1 MATTTGNSEYYNTRG
16 DTAKMYQA
24 YLNTQGEK
32 LDVDG
37 IWGKKTEAAYQRNK
51 DAFDAWLKGNSG
63 GDSGGGTVSSGGS
76 GGSAPTTIAGI
87 NSSDLSGLMSQYQ
100 QPSYSAKSDDELRKE
115 AEAMYETQYN
125 ADKLAAEQ
133 KNDAYQLAIRQQI
146 DALTSAL
153 GKSQQDTQKSYEL
166 TGNRLQRML
175 TARGMGR
182 STYAGDVAQN
192 NANNMQKALGE
203 LLTDYQSKTGQLAQ
217 QGAQYRQ
224 QTADTL
230 AQLLKDK
237 QTNIN
242 NYLYQLQGREYDR
255 TTSTQDRYNSLISG
269 LQQMLNS
276 TSLSQQQMELD
287 KQLKEMQL
295 AAALAGAS

>member
-1 MATTTGNSEYYNTRG
+1 MATTTTTGNSEYYNTRG

-32 LDVDG
+32 LNVDG

-51 DAFDAWLKGNSG
+51 DAFEAWLKG
-63 GDSGGGTVSSGGS
+63 GGTDSAGGT
-76 GGSAPTTIAGI
+76 GTGTSAPTTIAGI

-100 QPSYSAKSDDELRKE
+100 QPTYNAKSDDELRKE
-115 AEAMYETQYN
+115 AEAMYETKYN

-133 KNDAYQLAIRQQI
+133 KNDAYQLAIQQQI

-153 GKSQQDTQKSYEL
+153 GKSQQDTQKSYEQ
-166 TGNRLQRML
+166 TGNRLQRLL

-182 STYAGDVAQN
+182 STYAGDVAQKN
-192 NANNMQKALGE
+192 ESNMQKALGE
-203 LLTDYQSKTGQLAQ
+203 LLTDCQSKTGQLAQ

-237 QTNIN
+237 QTNID

-255 TTSTQDRYNSLISG
+255 TTSTQNRYNSLVSS

-295 AAALAGAS
+295 AAALAGVA

>member
-1 MATTTGNSEYYNTRG
+1 MATTTTTGNSEYYNTRG

-32 LDVDG
+32 LNVDG

-51 DAFDAWLKGNSG
+51 DAFEAWLKG
-63 GDSGGGTVSSGGS
+63 GGTDSAGGT
-76 GGSAPTTIAGI
+76 GTGTSAPTTIAGI

-100 QPSYSAKSDDELRKE
+100 QPAYSAKSDDELRKE
-115 AEAMYETQYN
+115 AEAMYETKYN

-133 KNDAYQLAIRQQI
+133 KNDAYQLAIQQQI
-146 DALTSAL
+146 DALTNAL
-153 GKSQQDTQKSYEL
+153 GKSQQDTQKSYEQ
-166 TGNRLQRML
+166 TGNRLQRLL

-182 STYAGDVAQN
+182 STYAGDVAQKN
-192 NANNMQKALGE
+192 ESNMQKALGE

-237 QTNIN
+237 QTNID

-255 TTSTQDRYNSLISG
+255 TTSTQNRYNSLVSS

-295 AAALAGAS
+295 AAALAGVA

>member
-1 MATTTGNSEYYNTRG
+1 MATTTTTGNSEYYNTRG

-32 LDVDG
+32 LNVDG

-51 DAFDAWLKGNSG
+51 DAFEAWLKG
-63 GDSGGGTVSSGGS
+63 GGTDSAGGT
-76 GGSAPTTIAGI
+76 GTGTSAPTTIAGI

-100 QPSYSAKSDDELRKE
+100 QPTYSAKSDAELRKE
-115 AEAMYETQYN
+115 AEAMYETKYN

-133 KNDAYQLAIRQQI
+133 KNDAYQLAIQQQI
-146 DALTSAL
+146 DALTNAL
-153 GKSQQDTQKSYEL
+153 GKSQQDTQKSYEQ
-166 TGNRLQRML
+166 TGNRLQRLL

-182 STYAGDVAQN
+182 STYAGDVAQKN
-192 NANNMQKALGE
+192 ESNMQKALGE

-237 QTNIN
+237 QTNID

-255 TTSTQDRYNSLISG
+255 TTSTQDRYNSLVSS

-295 AAALAGAS
+295 AAALAGVA

>member
-32 LDVDG
+32 LNVDG

-51 DAFDAWLKGNSG
+51 DAFDAWLKGG
-63 GDSGGGTVSSGGS
+63 GNTGGTAGSGGS
-76 GGSAPTTIAGI
+76 GSSTPTTIAGI

-100 QPSYSAKSDDELRKE
+100 QPSYTGKSDDELRKE

-125 ADKLAAEQ
+125 ADKLAAQQ
-133 KNDAYQLAIRQQI
+133 KNDAYQLAIQQQI

-203 LLTDYQSKTGQLAQ
+203 LLSDYQSKTGQLAQ

>member
-1 MATTTGNSEYYNTRG
+1 MATTTTTGNSEYYNTRG

-32 LDVDG
+32 LNVDG

-51 DAFDAWLKGNSG
+51 DAFEAWLKG
-63 GDSGGGTVSSGGS
+63 GGTDSAGGT
-76 GGSAPTTIAGI
+76 GGTGTSAPTTIAGI
-87 NSSDLSGLMSQYQ
+87 NSADLSGLMSQYQ
-100 QPSYSAKSDDELRKE
+100 QPTYSAKSDDELRKE
-115 AEAMYETQYN
+115 AEAMYESKYN

-133 KNDAYQLAIRQQI
+133 KNDAYQLAIQQQI

-153 GKSQQDTQKSYEL
+153 GKSQQDTQKSYEQ
-166 TGNRLQRML
+166 TGNRLQRLL

-182 STYAGDVAQN
+182 STYAGDVAQRN
-192 NANNMQKALGE
+192 ESNMQKALGE

-237 QTNIN
+237 QTNID

-255 TTSTQDRYNSLISG
+255 TTSTQDRYNSLVSS

-295 AAALAGAS
+295 AAALAGVA

>member
-1 MATTTGNSEYYNTRG
+1 MEVATTTTTGNSEYYNTRG

-32 LDVDG
+32 LNVDG

-51 DAFDAWLKGNSG
+51 DAFEAWLKG
-63 GDSGGGTVSSGGS
+63 GGTDSAGGT
-76 GGSAPTTIAGI
+76 GTGTSAPTTIAGI

-100 QPSYSAKSDDELRKE
+100 QPTYSAKSDDELRKE
-115 AEAMYETQYN
+115 AEAMYETKYN

-133 KNDAYQLAIRQQI
+133 KNDAYQLAIQQQI
-146 DALTSAL
+146 DALTNAL
-153 GKSQQDTQKSYEL
+153 GKSQQDTQKSYEQ
-166 TGNRLQRML
+166 TGNRLQRLL

-182 STYAGDVAQN
+182 STYAGDVAQKN
-192 NANNMQKALGE
+192 ESNMQKALGE

-237 QTNIN
+237 QTNID

-255 TTSTQDRYNSLISG
+255 TTSTQDKYNSLVSS

-295 AAALAGAS
+295 AAALAGVA

>member
-1 MATTTGNSEYYNTRG
+1 
-16 DTAKMYQA
+16 
-24 YLNTQGEK
+24 
-32 LDVDG
+32 
-37 IWGKKTEAAYQRNK
+37 
-51 DAFDAWLKGNSG
+51 
-63 GDSGGGTVSSGGS
+63 
-76 GGSAPTTIAGI
+76 
-87 NSSDLSGLMSQYQ
+87 MSQYQ
-100 QPSYSAKSDDELRKE
+100 QPSDTAKSDEDLRKE
-115 AEAMYETQYN
+115 AEAMYETKYN

-133 KNDAYQLAIRQQI
+133 KNDAYQLAIQQQI
-146 DALTSAL
+146 DALTNAL
-153 GKSQQDTQKSYEL
+153 GKSQQDTQKSYEQ

-182 STYAGDVAQN
+182 STYAGDVAQKN
-192 NANNMQKALGE
+192 ESNMQKALGE

-237 QTNIN
+237 QTNID

-255 TTSTQDRYNSLISG
+255 TTSTQDTYNSLVSS

-295 AAALAGAS
+295 AAALAGVA

>member
-1 MATTTGNSEYYNTRG
+1 MATTRTTGNSEYYNTRG

-32 LDVDG
+32 LKVDG

-51 DAFDAWLKGNSG
+51 DAFEAWLKG
-63 GDSGGGTVSSGGS
+63 GGTDSAGGT
-76 GGSAPTTIAGI
+76 GGTGTSASTTIAGI

-100 QPSYSAKSDDELRKE
+100 QPTYSQKSDAELRKE
-115 AEAMYETQYN
+115 AEAMYETKYN
-125 ADKLAAEQ
+125 ADKLAAQQ
-133 KNDAYQLAIRQQI
+133 KNDAYQLAIQQQI
-146 DALTSAL
+146 DALTNAL
-153 GKSQQDTQKSYEL
+153 GKSQQDTQKSYEQ
-166 TGNRLQRML
+166 TGNRLQRLL
-175 TARGMGR
+175 TARGIGR
-182 STYAGDVAQN
+182 STYAGDVAQRN
-192 NANNMQKALGE
+192 ESNMQKALGE

-224 QTADTL
+224 QTADML

-237 QTNIN
+237 QTNID

-255 TTSTQDRYNSLISG
+255 TTSTQDRYNSLVSS

-276 TSLSQQQMELD
+276 TSLTQQQMELD

>member
-1 MATTTGNSEYYNTRG
+1 MATTTTTGNSEYYNTRG

-32 LDVDG
+32 LNVDG

-51 DAFDAWLKGNSG
+51 DAFEAWLKG
-63 GDSGGGTVSSGGS
+63 GGTDSAGGT
-76 GGSAPTTIAGI
+76 GTGTSAPTTIAGI

-100 QPSYSAKSDDELRKE
+100 QPTYSAKSDDELRKE
-115 AEAMYETQYN
+115 AEAMYETKYN

-133 KNDAYQLAIRQQI
+133 KNDAYQLAIQQQI
-146 DALTSAL
+146 DALTNAL
-153 GKSQQDTQKSYEL
+153 GKSQQDTQKSYEQ
-166 TGNRLQRML
+166 TGNRLQRLL

-182 STYAGDVAQN
+182 STYAGDVAQKN
-192 NANNMQKALGE
+192 ESNMQKALGE

-237 QTNIN
+237 QTNID

-255 TTSTQDRYNSLISG
+255 TTSTQDKYNSLVSS

-295 AAALAGAS
+295 AAALAGVA

>member
-1 MATTTGNSEYYNTRG
+1 MATTTTTGNSEYYNTRG

-32 LDVDG
+32 LNVDG

-51 DAFDAWLKGNSG
+51 DAFEAWLKGG
-63 GDSGGGTVSSGGS
+63 GDSGSAGGTGGT
-76 GGSAPTTIAGI
+76 GTSAPTTIAGI

-100 QPSYSAKSDDELRKE
+100 QPSYTAKSDEELRKE
-115 AEAMYETQYN
+115 AEAMYETKYN

-133 KNDAYQLAIRQQI
+133 KNDAYQLAIQQQI
-146 DALTSAL
+146 DALTNAL
-153 GKSQQDTQKSYEL
+153 GKSQQDTQKSYEQ
-166 TGNRLQRML
+166 TGNRLQRLL

-192 NANNMQKALGE
+192 NENNMQKALGE

-237 QTNIN
+237 QTNID

-255 TTSTQDRYNSLISG
+255 TTSTQDRYNSLVSS

-295 AAALAGAS
+295 AAALAGVA

>member
-1 MATTTGNSEYYNTRG
+1 MATTTTTGNSEYYNTRG

-32 LDVDG
+32 LNVDG

-51 DAFDAWLKGNSG
+51 DAFEAWLKG
-63 GDSGGGTVSSGGS
+63 GGTDSAGGT
-76 GGSAPTTIAGI
+76 GTGTSAPTTIAGI

-100 QPSYSAKSDDELRKE
+100 QPTYSAKSDDELRKE
-115 AEAMYETQYN
+115 AEAMYETKYN

-133 KNDAYQLAIRQQI
+133 KNDAYQLAIQQQI

-153 GKSQQDTQKSYEL
+153 GKSQQDTQKSYEQ

-182 STYAGDVAQN
+182 STYAGDVAQKN
-192 NANNMQKALGE
+192 ESNMQKALGE

-237 QTNIN
+237 QTNID

-255 TTSTQDRYNSLISG
+255 TTSTQDRYNSLVSS

-276 TSLSQQQMELD
+276 TSLTQQQMELD

-295 AAALAGAS
+295 AAALAGVA

>member
-1 MATTTGNSEYYNTRG
+1 MATTTTTGNSEYYNTRG

-32 LDVDG
+32 LNVDG

-51 DAFDAWLKGNSG
+51 DAFETWLKG
-63 GDSGGGTVSSGGS
+63 GGTDSAGGT
-76 GGSAPTTIAGI
+76 GGTGTSAPTTIAGI
-87 NSSDLSGLMSQYQ
+87 NSADLSGLMSQYQ
-100 QPSYSAKSDDELRKE
+100 QPSYTAKSDEDLRKE
-115 AEAMYETQYN
+115 AEAMYETKYN

-133 KNDAYQLAIRQQI
+133 KNDAYQLAIQQQI
-146 DALTSAL
+146 DALTNAL
-153 GKSQQDTQKSYEL
+153 GKSQQDTQKSYEQ
-166 TGNRLQRML
+166 TGNRLQRLL

-182 STYAGDVAQN
+182 STYAGDVAQKN
-192 NANNMQKALGE
+192 ESNMQKALGE

-237 QTNIN
+237 QTNID

-255 TTSTQDRYNSLISG
+255 TTSTQDRYNSLVSS

-295 AAALAGAS
+295 AAALAGVA

>member
-1 MATTTGNSEYYNTRG
+1 MATTTTTGNSEYYNTRG

-32 LDVDG
+32 LNVDG

-51 DAFDAWLKGNSG
+51 DAFEAWLKG
-63 GDSGGGTVSSGGS
+63 GGTDSAGGT
-76 GGSAPTTIAGI
+76 GTGTSAPTTIAGI

-100 QPSYSAKSDDELRKE
+100 QPAYSAKSDDELRKE
-115 AEAMYETQYN
+115 AEAMYETKYN

-133 KNDAYQLAIRQQI
+133 KNDAYQLAIQQQI
-146 DALTSAL
+146 DALTNAL
-153 GKSQQDTQKSYEL
+153 GKSHQDTQKSYEQ
-166 TGNRLQRML
+166 TGNRLQRLL

-182 STYAGDVAQN
+182 STYAGDVAQKN
-192 NANNMQKALGE
+192 ESNMQKALGE

-237 QTNIN
+237 QTNID

-255 TTSTQDRYNSLISG
+255 TTSTQNRYNSLVSS

-295 AAALAGAS
+295 AAALAGVA

>member
-1 MATTTGNSEYYNTRG
+1 MEVATTTTTGNSEYYNTRG

-32 LDVDG
+32 LNVDG

-51 DAFDAWLKGNSG
+51 DAFEAWLKG
-63 GDSGGGTVSSGGS
+63 GGTDSAGGT
-76 GGSAPTTIAGI
+76 GTGTSAPTTIAGI

-100 QPSYSAKSDDELRKE
+100 QPTYSAKSDDELRKE
-115 AEAMYETQYN
+115 AEAMYETKYN

-133 KNDAYQLAIRQQI
+133 KNDAYQLAIQQQI

-153 GKSQQDTQKSYEL
+153 GKSQQDTQKSYEQ
-166 TGNRLQRML
+166 TGNRLQRLL

-182 STYAGDVAQN
+182 STYAGDVAQR
-192 NANNMQKALGE
+192 NASNMQKALSE

-237 QTNIN
+237 QTNID

-255 TTSTQDRYNSLISG
+255 TTSTQDRYNSLVSS

-276 TSLSQQQMELD
+276 NSLSQQQMELD
-287 KQLKEMQL
+287 KLLKEMQL

>member
-1 MATTTGNSEYYNTRG
+1 MATTTTTGNSEYYNTRG

-32 LDVDG
+32 LNVDG

-51 DAFDAWLKGNSG
+51 DAFEAWLKG
-63 GDSGGGTVSSGGS
+63 GGTDSAGGT
-76 GGSAPTTIAGI
+76 GTGTSAPTTIAGI

-100 QPSYSAKSDDELRKE
+100 QPTYNAKSDDELRKE
-115 AEAMYETQYN
+115 AEAMYETKYN

-133 KNDAYQLAIRQQI
+133 KNDAYQLAIQQQI

-153 GKSQQDTQKSYEL
+153 GKSQQDTQKSYEQ
-166 TGNRLQRML
+166 TGNRLQRLL

-182 STYAGDVAQN
+182 STYAGDVAQKN
-192 NANNMQKALGE
+192 ESNMQKALGE

-237 QTNIN
+237 QTNID

-255 TTSTQDRYNSLISG
+255 TTSTQDRYNSLVSS

-295 AAALAGAS
+295 AAALAGVA

>member
-1 MATTTGNSEYYNTRG
+1 MATTTTTGNSEYYNTRG
-16 DTAKMYQA
+16 DTAKLYQA

-32 LDVDG
+32 LNVDG

-51 DAFDAWLKGNSG
+51 DAFEAWLN
-63 GDSGGGTVSSGGS
+63 GGGTDSAGGT
-76 GGSAPTTIAGI
+76 GGTGTSAPTTIAGI
-87 NSSDLSGLMSQYQ
+87 NSADLSGLMSQYQ
-100 QPSYSAKSDDELRKE
+100 QPTYNAKSDEELRKE
-115 AEAMYETQYN
+115 AEAMYETKYN

-133 KNDAYQLAIRQQI
+133 KNDAYQLAIQQQI

-153 GKSQQDTQKSYEL
+153 GKSQQDTQKSYEQ
-166 TGNRLQRML
+166 TGNRLQRLL

-182 STYAGDVAQN
+182 STYAGDVAQKN
-192 NANNMQKALGE
+192 ESNMQKALGE

-237 QTNIN
+237 QTNID

-255 TTSTQDRYNSLISG
+255 TTSTQDRYNSLVSS

-295 AAALAGAS
+295 AAALAGVA

>member
-1 MATTTGNSEYYNTRG
+1 MATTTTTGNSEYYNTRG

-32 LDVDG
+32 LNVDG

-51 DAFDAWLKGNSG
+51 DAFEAWLKG
-63 GDSGGGTVSSGGS
+63 GGTDSAGGT
-76 GGSAPTTIAGI
+76 GGTGTSAPTTIAGI

-100 QPSYSAKSDDELRKE
+100 QPTYSAKSDDELRKE
-115 AEAMYETQYN
+115 AEAMYETNYN

-133 KNDAYQLAIRQQI
+133 KNDAYQLAIQQQI
-146 DALTSAL
+146 DALTNAL
-153 GKSQQDTQKSYEL
+153 GKSQQDTQKSYEQ
-166 TGNRLQRML
+166 TGNRLQRLL

-182 STYAGDVAQN
+182 STYAGDVAQKN
-192 NANNMQKALGE
+192 ESNMQKALGE
-203 LLTDYQSKTGQLAQ
+203 LLTDDPSKTGQLAQ

-237 QTNIN
+237 QTNID

-255 TTSTQDRYNSLISG
+255 TTSTQDKYNSLVSS

-295 AAALAGAS
+295 AAALAGVA

>member
-1 MATTTGNSEYYNTRG
+1 MATTTTTGNSEYYNTRG

-32 LDVDG
+32 LNVDG

-51 DAFDAWLKGNSG
+51 DAFEAWLKG
-63 GDSGGGTVSSGGS
+63 GGTDSAGGT
-76 GGSAPTTIAGI
+76 GTGTSAPTTIAGI

-100 QPSYSAKSDDELRKE
+100 QPTYSAKSDDELRKE
-115 AEAMYETQYN
+115 AEAMYETKYN

-133 KNDAYQLAIRQQI
+133 KNDAYQLAIQQQI

-153 GKSQQDTQKSYEL
+153 GKSQQDTQKSYEQ
-166 TGNRLQRML
+166 TGNRLQRLL

-182 STYAGDVAQN
+182 STYAGDVAQKN
-192 NANNMQKALGE
+192 ESNMQKALGE

-237 QTNIN
+237 QTNID

-255 TTSTQDRYNSLISG
+255 TTSTQNRYNSLVSS

>member
-1 MATTTGNSEYYNTRG
+1 MEVATTTTTGNSEYYNTRG

-32 LDVDG
+32 LNVDG

-51 DAFDAWLKGNSG
+51 DAFEAWLKG
-63 GDSGGGTVSSGGS
+63 GGTDSAGGT
-76 GGSAPTTIAGI
+76 GTGTSAPTTIAGI

-100 QPSYSAKSDDELRKE
+100 QPTYNAKSDDELRKE
-115 AEAMYETQYN
+115 AEAMYETKYN

-133 KNDAYQLAIRQQI
+133 KNDAYQLAIQQQI

-153 GKSQQDTQKSYEL
+153 GKSQQDTQKSYEQ
-166 TGNRLQRML
+166 TGNRLQRLL

-182 STYAGDVAQN
+182 STYAGDVAQKN
-192 NANNMQKALGE
+192 ESNMQKALGE

-237 QTNIN
+237 QTNID

-255 TTSTQDRYNSLISG
+255 TTSTQDRYNSLVSS

-295 AAALAGAS
+295 AAALAGVA

>member
-1 MATTTGNSEYYNTRG
+1 MATTTTTGNSEYYNTRG

-32 LDVDG
+32 LNVDG

-51 DAFDAWLKGNSG
+51 DAFEAWLKG
-63 GDSGGGTVSSGGS
+63 GGTDSAGGT
-76 GGSAPTTIAGI
+76 GTGTSAPTTIAGI

-100 QPSYSAKSDDELRKE
+100 QPTYNAKSDDELRKE
-115 AEAMYETQYN
+115 AEAMYETKYN

-133 KNDAYQLAIRQQI
+133 KNDAYQLAIQQQI
-146 DALTSAL
+146 DALTNAL
-153 GKSQQDTQKSYEL
+153 GKSQQDTQKSYEQ
-166 TGNRLQRML
+166 TGNRLQRLL

-192 NANNMQKALGE
+192 NANNMQKALSE

-237 QTNIN
+237 QTNID

-255 TTSTQDRYNSLISG
+255 TTSTQDRYNSLVSS

-295 AAALAGAS
+295 AAALAGVA

>member
-1 MATTTGNSEYYNTRG
+1 MATTRTTGNSEYYNTRG

-32 LDVDG
+32 LKVDG

-51 DAFDAWLKGNSG
+51 DAFEAWLKG
-63 GDSGGGTVSSGGS
+63 GGTDSAGGT
-76 GGSAPTTIAGI
+76 GGTGTSASTTIAGI

-100 QPSYSAKSDDELRKE
+100 QPTYSQKSDAELRKE

-125 ADKLAAEQ
+125 ADKLAAQQ
-133 KNDAYQLAIRQQI
+133 KNDAYQLAIQQQI

-182 STYAGDVAQN
+182 STYAGDAAQN

-203 LLTDYQSKTGQLAQ
+203 LLSDYQSKTGQLAQ

-276 TSLSQQQMELD
+276 TSLTQQQMELD

>member
-1 MATTTGNSEYYNTRG
+1 MATTTTTGNSEYYNTRG

-32 LDVDG
+32 LNVDG

-51 DAFDAWLKGNSG
+51 DAFEAWLKG
-63 GDSGGGTVSSGGS
+63 GGTDSAGGT
-76 GGSAPTTIAGI
+76 GTGTSAPTTIAGI

-100 QPSYSAKSDDELRKE
+100 QPTYNAKSDDELRKE
-115 AEAMYETQYN
+115 AEAMYETKYN

-133 KNDAYQLAIRQQI
+133 KNDAYQLAIQQQI
-146 DALTSAL
+146 DALTNAL
-153 GKSQQDTQKSYEL
+153 GKSQQDTQKSYEQ
-166 TGNRLQRML
+166 TGNRLQRLL

-237 QTNIN
+237 QTNID

-255 TTSTQDRYNSLISG
+255 TTSTQDRYNSLVSS

-295 AAALAGAS
+295 AAALAGVA

>member
-1 MATTTGNSEYYNTRG
+1 MATTTTTGNSEYYNTRG

-32 LDVDG
+32 LNVDG

-51 DAFDAWLKGNSG
+51 DAFEAWLKG
-63 GDSGGGTVSSGGS
+63 GGTDSAGGT
-76 GGSAPTTIAGI
+76 GGTGTSAPTTIAGI
-87 NSSDLSGLMSQYQ
+87 NSADLSGLMSQYQ
-100 QPSYSAKSDDELRKE
+100 QPSYTAKSDEDLRKE
-115 AEAMYETQYN
+115 AEAMYETKYN

-133 KNDAYQLAIRQQI
+133 KNDAYQLAIQQQI
-146 DALTSAL
+146 DALTNAL
-153 GKSQQDTQKSYEL
+153 GKSQQDTQKSYEQ
-166 TGNRLQRML
+166 TGNRLQRLL

-182 STYAGDVAQN
+182 STYAGDVAQKN
-192 NANNMQKALGE
+192 ESNMQKALGE

-237 QTNIN
+237 QTNID

-255 TTSTQDRYNSLISG
+255 TTSTQDRYNSLVSS

-295 AAALAGAS
+295 AAALAGVA

>member
-1 MATTTGNSEYYNTRG
+1 MATTTTTGNSEYYNTRG

-32 LDVDG
+32 LNVDG

-51 DAFDAWLKGNSG
+51 DAFEAWLKG
-63 GDSGGGTVSSGGS
+63 GGTDSAGGT
-76 GGSAPTTIAGI
+76 GTCTSAPTTIAGI

-100 QPSYSAKSDDELRKE
+100 QPTYSAKSDAELRKE
-115 AEAMYETQYN
+115 AEAMYETKYN

-133 KNDAYQLAIRQQI
+133 KNDAYQLAIQQQI
-146 DALTSAL
+146 DALTNAL
-153 GKSQQDTQKSYEL
+153 GKSQQDTQKSYEQ
-166 TGNRLQRML
+166 TGNRLQRLL

-182 STYAGDVAQN
+182 STYAGDVAQR
-192 NANNMQKALGE
+192 NASNMQKALSE

-237 QTNIN
+237 QTNID

-255 TTSTQDRYNSLISG
+255 TTSTQDRYNSLVSS

-276 TSLSQQQMELD
+276 NSLSQQQMELD

-295 AAALAGAS
+295 AAALAGVA